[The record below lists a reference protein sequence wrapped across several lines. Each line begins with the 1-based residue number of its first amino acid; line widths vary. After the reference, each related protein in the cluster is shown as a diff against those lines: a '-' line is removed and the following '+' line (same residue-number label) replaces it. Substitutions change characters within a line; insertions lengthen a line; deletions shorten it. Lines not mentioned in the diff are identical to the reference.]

1 MHTLTCA
8 NLVSMGRH
16 VPVPFNLAVTHDTGQ
31 ETLNIDAILR
41 IIPGRRLIG
50 VSTWRGKP
58 VIVKLFYQPQRWKR
72 HLLRDINGINQLRQR
87 HIRTPAI
94 LHQTNTSDQR
104 GAVLIIDYLQQG
116 ASLGSLF
123 EAADEHSNAEQRD
136 SIMQLALS
144 AIGQCHRA
152 GLWQNDMHLDNF
164 MLDNEQVFL
173 LDGGT
178 VEAVDDAL
186 DIDTAMSNLALF
198 FAQFPVSDD
207 SRLQHWLEFY
217 QRHGVPLPMRETSRF
232 GERVDRAREIRLA
245 NYEKKVFRSTTA
257 NRCIQQS
264 SRFVVY
270 DRAIHSDELSNF
282 IENPD
287 SYIAESNII
296 KAGNTSTVVEIKI
309 ANRDYVLKRYN
320 IKNFWHG
327 ITRLL
332 QPSRAYHSWRN
343 AWVLKMLGIATPHP
357 CLMLEERLLW
367 ILRRR
372 AYFLMAKVE
381 GESLLDQLNSSGER
395 HPDIESITAAFQ
407 QLFQAFNRYRISH
420 GDMKA
425 TNFVFAN
432 QTLYVLDLDAMR
444 RHRSRPVFD
453 NARAKDLSR
462 FARNWVGGALETRF
476 RNVSR
481 EE

>member
-16 VPVPFNLAVTHDTGQ
+16 VPVPFNLAVAEELGQ

-41 IIPGRRLIG
+41 IVPGRRLIG
-50 VSTWRGKP
+50 VSTWRGTP

-72 HLLRDINGINQLRQR
+72 HLLRDISGINQLRQR

-136 SIMQLALS
+136 SIMQRALS
-144 AIGQCHRA
+144 TIGQCHRL
-152 GLWQNDMHLDNF
+152 GIWQNDMHLDNF

-186 DIDTAMSNLALF
+186 DIDTALSNLALF
-198 FAQFPVSDD
+198 FAQFPVSED

-217 QRHGVPLPMRETSRF
+217 QRHGVVLPMLEASRI
-232 GERVDRAREIRLA
+232 GERVDKARKIRLA
-245 NYEKKVFRSTTA
+245 NFEKKLFRSTTA

-270 DRAIHSDELSNF
+270 DRAIHSDELTQF

-296 KAGNTSTVVEIKI
+296 KAGNTSTVAQITI
-309 ANRDYVLKRYN
+309 GNRDYVLKRYN

-327 ITRLL
+327 IIRLL

-343 AWVLKMLGIATPHP
+343 AWVLEMLGIATPHP

-372 AYFLMAKVE
+372 AYFLMAKVG
-381 GESLLDQLNSSGER
+381 GENLLDQLDSSSEVNS
-395 HPDIESITAAFQ
+395 DIESITAAFQ
-407 QLFQAFNRYRISH
+407 KLFQVFNQYLISH

-425 TNFVFAN
+425 TNFIFSN

-444 RHRSRPVFD
+444 RHRSRPEFD

-462 FARNWVGGALETRF
+462 FARNWAGGALESRF